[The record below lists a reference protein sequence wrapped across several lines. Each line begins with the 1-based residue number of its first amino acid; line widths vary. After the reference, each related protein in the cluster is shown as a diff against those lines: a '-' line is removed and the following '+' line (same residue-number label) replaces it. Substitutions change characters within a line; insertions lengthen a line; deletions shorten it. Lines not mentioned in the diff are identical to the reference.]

1 MYDKVKVSLMNG
13 KVVECYD
20 VRPRIFNT
28 WLVDEVGM
36 AKTRMKSVGESVN
49 DLHRAL
55 SKLDSGVRDR
65 ITTMTVGELVNKFG
79 EKEEMYKS
87 FKEAAS

>member
-36 AKTRMKSVGESVN
+36 AKTRIKSVGEAVD
-49 DLHRAL
+49 DLHSAL
-55 SKLDSGVRDR
+55 SKLDSDVRDR

-87 FKEAAS
+87 FREVK

>member
-87 FKEAAS
+87 FREVKQ

>member
-36 AKTRMKSVGESVN
+36 AKTRIKSVGEAVD
-49 DLHRAL
+49 DLHSAL
-55 SKLDSGVRDR
+55 SKLDSDVRDR

-87 FKEAAS
+87 FREVKQ

>member
-28 WLVDEVGM
+28 WMVDELGL
-36 AKTRMKSVGESVN
+36 ATTRMKSMGEAVD
-49 DLHRAL
+49 DLHSAL

-87 FKEAAS
+87 FREVKQ